1 MDLDGVE
8 GIRHIIL
15 YDLYDGTET
24 PPQGDLELGISKTNK
39 IYFKESKN
47 TIFIPETATLKLM
60 NYVGQIYIPSIT
72 SISLGDT
79 YRDVTGIIES
89 PSKITGHGNLNIVI
103 ERNKGLELCLI
114 SAKTIRLNE
123 QIVHYEEGLLEKEQ
137 SVRLGAD
144 FDFLKFEYIEYINQN
159 TPAHIIDEKK
169 TYKRADFNN
178 AKLKVEDIDVCMHHN
193 LVLITKADGACN
205 IDYIAPSIDTE
216 EEFDLHV
223 KRVEYNR
230 LYRES
235 KFAQYQGEY
244 EKVKLL
250 QKKMKP
256 IEYKMKRLDKIIH
269 TQTLHPIIQ
278 SSEVNK
284 KAEPKN
290 QNSVSNESNSTN
302 TEPSQQSL

>member
-1 MDLDGVE
+1 M
-8 GIRHIIL
+8 
-15 YDLYDGTET
+15 
-24 PPQGDLELGISKTNK
+24 
-39 IYFKESKN
+39 
-47 TIFIPETATLKLM
+47 
-60 NYVGQIYIPSIT
+60 
-72 SISLGDT
+72 LGDT
-79 YRDVTGIIES
+79 AVAVNPKDKRYEDLIGKEINLPLSNRKIPIIADEIVDVEFGTGAVKVTPAHDPNDYEIGQ
-89 PSKITGHGNLNIVI
+89 KHNLNQITVVGFNGKMTKDAGDF
-103 ERNKGLELCLI
+103 EGLYIKQARAKVVEELKSL
-114 SAKTIRLNE
+114 
-123 QIVHYEEGLLEKEQ
+123 GLLEKEQ